1 MEDPYASP
9 QTVETAAAPEPD
21 SPEAIRKKH
30 LNHEAS
36 VKSIGLL
43 YMLGGIL
50 LLLSTAGTLAPLV
63 VNGSATWQ
71 QIALPAGIAVL
82 SLGYLVCG
90 FGIRGLKPWT
100 KIPVSFLAAIGLLGF
115 PIGTLISAYI
125 LYLILSKKGAMVLS
139 PAYKEIIRATPHIRY
154 RTSIWIWI
162 LLALFIA
169 LLIFIF
175 FMTRG

>member
-50 LLLSTAGTLAPLV
+50 LLLSAAGSS
-63 VNGSATWQ
+63 G
-71 QIALPAGIAVL
+71 AL
-82 SLGYLVCG
+82 S
-90 FGIRGLKPWT
+90 
-100 KIPVSFLAAIGLLGF
+100 
-115 PIGTLISAYI
+115 
-125 LYLILSKKGAMVLS
+125 GAKTML
-139 PAYKEIIRATPHIRY
+139 
-154 RTSIWIWI
+154 
-162 LLALFIA
+162 
-169 LLIFIF
+169 
-175 FMTRG
+175 